1 MEENAIPP
9 PPRALRAEQTLTPHE
24 CEVETQDGE
33 MDDSEQMSKAI
44 HQLSEALNWE
54 DINVNRCRLHVVA
67 EPDP

>member
-1 MEENAIPP
+1 
-9 PPRALRAEQTLTPHE
+9 
-24 CEVETQDGE
+24 

-54 DINVNRCRLHVVA
+54 DINVNRCRLHVFA

>member
-1 MEENAIPP
+1 
-9 PPRALRAEQTLTPHE
+9 
-24 CEVETQDGE
+24 